1 MQSKGLY
8 EKAREEL
15 AVFFWTIASSDME
28 ALLNDLMTPQ
38 EMMEMVERIHLFR
51 QLKAGKTQR
60 AIAEDMGIS
69 VTTVNRGSRV
79 LQFGTGVIEKYV

>member
-8 EKAREEL
+8 EKSREEL
-15 AVFFWTIASSDME
+15 AQFLLGIAGADME

-38 EMMEMVERIHLFR
+38 EIMEIVERIQLLR
-51 QLKAGKTQR
+51 ELKAGKTQR
-60 AIAEDMGIS
+60 AIAEEMGIS

>member
-15 AVFFWTIASSDME
+15 AEFLGTVESTDME

-38 EMMEMVERIHLFR
+38 EIMELVERIHLFR
-51 QLKAGKTQR
+51 QLKEGKTQR

>member
-1 MQSKGLY
+1 MQSKWLH
-8 EKAREEL
+8 EKAREKL
-15 AVFFWTIASSDME
+15 AQFLGTVASADME

-38 EMMEMVERIHLFR
+38 EMMELVERIHLFR
-51 QLKAGKTQR
+51 QLKDGKTQR

>member
-15 AVFFWTIASSDME
+15 AQFLWTIASADME
-28 ALLNDLMTPQ
+28 AVLNDLMTPQ
-38 EMMEMVERIHLFR
+38 EMMELVERIHLLQ
-51 QLKAGKTQR
+51 QLKVGKTQR
-60 AIAEDMGIS
+60 VIADEMGIS